1 MSKFI
6 EVKVLETNELTLL
19 NVAYIREV
27 TPMHIGCWIFMDNQD
42 AVRSSDDYNDVK
54 KFLTST

>member
-19 NVAYIREV
+19 NVAHIREV
-27 TPMHIGCWIFMDNQD
+27 TPMNLGCWIFMDNQD
-42 AVRSSDDYNDVK
+42 EVRSSDDYNDVK
-54 KFLTST
+54 KFLTSS